1 MDRWM
6 GWRFEEDVMQY
17 DDDDDDCNNNNN
29 NYVLTVD
36 CIYCMCV
43 VRDTD
48 EKQAMIQM
56 NLL

>member
-1 MDRWM
+1 M

-17 DDDDDDCNNNNN
+17 DDDNNNNNNNNNN

-43 VRDTD
+43 VIDTD

>member
-1 MDRWM
+1 M

-17 DDDDDDCNNNNN
+17 DDDDNNNNN
-29 NYVLTVD
+29 NDVLTVD
-36 CIYCMCV
+36 CIFCMCV
-43 VRDTD
+43 VIDTD